1 MTLSFRALRLEA
13 ALSAEGAPGMVG
25 SAGLW
30 RRLARVEG
38 AALGSVVGG
47 TCPLARAAV
56 LKGVGNRVA
65 GWGGL
70 GGSLV
75 GEKVAGQMATPQRT
89 TGADIGKNRTVS
101 MLP

>member
-1 MTLSFRALRLEA
+1 
-13 ALSAEGAPGMVG
+13 MVG

-47 TCPLARAAV
+47 KCPLARAAV
-56 LKGVGNRVA
+56 LEGVGNRVV
-65 GWGGL
+65 GWSGL

-75 GEKVAGQMATPQRT
+75 GEKVVSQIARQPRT
-89 TGADIGKNRTVS
+89 TGRIMAKIGPSACSHRVVYF
-101 MLP
+101 

>member
-1 MTLSFRALRLEA
+1 
-13 ALSAEGAPGMVG
+13 MVG

-30 RRLARVEG
+30 RRLARVDG

-56 LKGVGNRVA
+56 LEGVGNRVA
-65 GWGGL
+65 GWSGL

-75 GEKVAGQMATPQRT
+75 GEKVTSQMATQQRT
-89 TGADIGKNRTVS
+89 TGQMMAKIGPSACPHRVIH
-101 MLP
+101 L